1 MNPHTTLFAV
11 ELSKT
16 VHLRNIAYIIS
27 NAVFGTDDQ
36 GKQIKFNPEIK
47 NGSVFVKIN
56 DTTSIQFAEYATENE
71 IINILFNNYLAIE
84 TNKVINSFKYDG
96 RVVLPNTDIH
106 TLLNFTLQ
114 RNYIHARPS
123 NQTTKKSLQE
133 MKEIFSR
140 ISCDH
145 PMFKTLRF
153 RFSQTGDDPAENNG
167 TLVQAVIDM
176 PCVITGKM
184 TEQRGGK
191 NYVSQYSMKDEIVQ
205 KALGMCLAV
214 LTHEVREALRYK
226 GFDGQSERIFNPHM
240 DHDQLH
246 NFKKFR
252 GSSLDC

>member
-1 MNPHTTLFAV
+1 MDRHTSLFAA
-11 ELSKT
+11 ELSQT
-16 VHLRNIAYIIS
+16 VHLRNIAYIIA
-27 NAVFGTDDQ
+27 NTTFGTDEH
-36 GKQIKFNPEIK
+36 GKQIKFKPEIK
-47 NGSVFVKIN
+47 NGSVFVKLN
-56 DTTSIQFAEYATENE
+56 DVTSIQFAEDATENE
-71 IINILFNNYLAIE
+71 IINILYNNYLAME
-84 TNKVINSFKYDG
+84 TNKVINNFKYDG
-96 RVVLPNTDIH
+96 RVVLPNTDIN

-114 RNYIHARPS
+114 RNYIHARPA
-123 NQTTKKSLQE
+123 NQTAKKSLE
-133 MKEIFSR
+133 EIKEIFSR
-140 ISCDH
+140 ITVDH

-153 RFSQTGDDPAENNG
+153 RFSQTAEDPSANNG

-240 DHDQLH
+240 DHDQLYT
-246 NFKKFR
+246 FQKSR
-252 GSSLDC
+252 RVATP